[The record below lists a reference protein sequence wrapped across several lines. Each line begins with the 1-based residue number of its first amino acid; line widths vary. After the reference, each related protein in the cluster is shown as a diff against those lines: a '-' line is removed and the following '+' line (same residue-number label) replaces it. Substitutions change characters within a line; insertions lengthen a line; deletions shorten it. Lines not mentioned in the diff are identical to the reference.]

1 MGEGGLL
8 VGAKEGTESQS
19 VRASR
24 FIKANAYII
33 EQSKCVRQILKEG
46 VFYDQFRLH
55 QISLGV
61 SG

>member
-1 MGEGGLL
+1 MLL

-24 FIKANAYII
+24 FIKANAHI